1 MKLKSIILSAIALL
15 ATISISIFLYIQQ
28 SDKHIANNTTKIK
41 PTDELNELHIRS
53 FDLALKDLG
62 HEFVAPSF
70 ISGEYVFYQR
80 DTNNLGSSIEMT
92 KIQDSSTSTIY
103 RCDKKLII
111 NTLIG
116 YDKRL
121 FWVEYPSEVPSK
133 YAWQIKSMDVD
144 NKEVTIIGDGVSEDQ
159 MEPPILGISGNNIT
173 WIDRKLLN
181 NIVESKLMNLDANTL
196 SIKEIG
202 TAILDETKNRKGKF
216 LIHQRPTVDGNLVLE
231 SNFEANSKE
240 SKKTIDLVYYSNGND
255 TPKVIVSRDKIIDF
269 NANSRWVAWTEIGK
283 LTVMD
288 RNTGK
293 IVKEIQTADR
303 ESTMDS
309 PFFIGEDTLVYR
321 YSMNQIYQLDI
332 KSQSVKPLTKNQAI
346 ISKIFNLTQCLGYS
360 FKDASTNSDKV
371 TFYLLELPKN

>member
-202 TAILDETKNRKGKF
+202 TAILD
-216 LIHQRPTVDGNLVLE
+216 
-231 SNFEANSKE
+231 
-240 SKKTIDLVYYSNGND
+240 
-255 TPKVIVSRDKIIDF
+255 
-269 NANSRWVAWTEIGK
+269 
-283 LTVMD
+283 
-288 RNTGK
+288 
-293 IVKEIQTADR
+293 
-303 ESTMDS
+303 
-309 PFFIGEDTLVYR
+309 
-321 YSMNQIYQLDI
+321 
-332 KSQSVKPLTKNQAI
+332 
-346 ISKIFNLTQCLGYS
+346 
-360 FKDASTNSDKV
+360 
-371 TFYLLELPKN
+371 